1 MTEIRKN
8 THNKGKSVAV
18 ILTAA
23 VALCLSA
30 VSLILFGI
38 RTGLSDI
45 VKSVYFLTGLSILT
59 SIILALVFRNA
70 VRQTASELAVSDFV
84 TSLRKIRI
92 FDKFL
97 SDYKYRVLFL
107 TLVTSVFNLGFILYL
122 LIMAITHRSSWYASL
137 FGMYTALYALRSS
150 IIISDKFHVEKS
162 GIKAQWIIFLVT
174 GACLP
179 IVSGV
184 MVAPIIQ
191 MAIGAYPKGGG
202 IFNIVINGIFAITK
216 ISVAISGMA
225 KSRNRKEPVLFALK
239 NINTVIA
246 FISLFN
252 LQIAIIIPFA
262 HGYTMWE
269 VVAALGAL
277 IAGGTLILG
286 VYMIILSSVKLK
298 KIRVGEAHKTIYA
311 LPAPLRADKESET
324 SAPNN

>member
-1 MTEIRKN
+1 
-8 THNKGKSVAV
+8 
-18 ILTAA
+18 
-23 VALCLSA
+23 
-30 VSLILFGI
+30 
-38 RTGLSDI
+38 
-45 VKSVYFLTGLSILT
+45 
-59 SIILALVFRNA
+59 
-70 VRQTASELAVSDFV
+70 
-84 TSLRKIRI
+84 
-92 FDKFL
+92 
-97 SDYKYRVLFL
+97 
-107 TLVTSVFNLGFILYL
+107 
-122 LIMAITHRSSWYASL
+122 
-137 FGMYTALYALRSS
+137 
-150 IIISDKFHVEKS
+150 
-162 GIKAQWIIFLVT
+162 
-174 GACLP
+174 
-179 IVSGV
+179 
-184 MVAPIIQ
+184 